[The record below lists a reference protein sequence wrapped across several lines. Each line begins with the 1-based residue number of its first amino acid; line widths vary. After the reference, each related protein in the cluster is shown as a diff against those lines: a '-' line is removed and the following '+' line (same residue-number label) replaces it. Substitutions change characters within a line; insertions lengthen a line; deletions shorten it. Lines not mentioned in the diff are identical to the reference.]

1 MNIAK
6 SQWNEKDVIYKVQLN
21 QLNDLT
27 SWIEF
32 NVFFFPPYY
41 KVPAEND
48 NVASA

>member
-32 NVFFFPPYY
+32 NGFFSPYY

-48 NVASA
+48 TVASA